1 MAIALLGLSGCR
13 SPLKMQQAADRAAYD
28 AVSIVRSE
36 MALDDVPFSVEM
48 PGDTLRRRLIE
59 KQLLPATAPLAS
71 RPEEL
76 PAVKRWKPEYIPPS
90 ADALEE
96 TALSDQEFPVFGL
109 NDVLHLAARGS
120 REYQTRKERL
130 FLTALALD
138 LEEEEFRGTVAGML
152 AVSGSEDLSGEDDV
166 RGAALESSLTFGK
179 VLKGG
184 MQLAAGLTVDVVRLL
199 TAPKA
204 SALGLQLDTSI
215 TVPLGRGAGRHIA
228 AEQLTQAQRDL
239 LYGVMEFEHYR
250 AGFSV
255 DVAARYLRVLS
266 LEDQVL
272 NAAENYQRLTVNA
285 RRARRLAAAG
295 RLPEIQ
301 VDQAVQEQLRAW
313 NRWINARRQAEDAMD
328 EFKISMGLSPDSEFT
343 LDRDDLAALN
353 LLLQERLPFLRES
366 GITVT
371 DDGVEAADAPV
382 ELPEPSLEDGGPYEM
397 PMPEAIELALEHRL
411 DLWVSIASVEDA
423 LRQVVV
429 AADALGADFSLRLN
443 GVLGERR
450 APSSAGRG
458 DSRLAPDEGAYGALL
473 RLDPPLRRVKE
484 RNAFRRSQILLEQ
497 AVRSAQEAEDRVK
510 QQVRGNLRA
519 LLQARESLRIQSEA
533 VRIAERRVESSNL
546 FLEAGRAAI
555 RDVLEAQDA
564 LLSARNALTAAMV
577 EYRMTEVELQKN
589 IGLLRVDSRGQWIEM
604 DLANE

>member
-1 MAIALLGLSGCR
+1 
-13 SPLKMQQAADRAAYD
+13 
-28 AVSIVRSE
+28 
-36 MALDDVPFSVEM
+36 
-48 PGDTLRRRLIE
+48 
-59 KQLLPATAPLAS
+59 
-71 RPEEL
+71 
-76 PAVKRWKPEYIPPS
+76 
-90 ADALEE
+90 
-96 TALSDQEFPVFGL
+96 
-109 NDVLHLAARGS
+109 
-120 REYQTRKERL
+120 
-130 FLTALALD
+130 
-138 LEEEEFRGTVAGML
+138 ML